1 MYLYHFGL
9 KELPFT
15 LTPNTQFFLGLPSH
29 HEALQVLLT
38 ALKTGEG
45 FIKVTGEVGTGKTLL
60 CRKLM
65 NELPDGFVLAY
76 IPNPYLQPEELS
88 IAVAQEL
95 GVSLDE
101 NTSQQQITQLIQQK
115 VMDYSQQGKAVVLL
129 LDEAQALPEESIEAL
144 RLFTNLETESRKL
157 LQVVL
162 FGQPELDSRLAKP
175 SLRQVKQR
183 ITFSYKLRVLHQTE
197 VQAYINHRL
206 SIAGFKG
213 MPIFD
218 EKVSAIIYRAS
229 GGIPRII
236 NTLAHKCLML
246 CYGENLQAVKADHAK
261 KAVEDTEYVML
272 PVWLKIPK
280 WSIIAGGAAMLIL
293 MVSIWSLLA

>member
-65 NELPDGFVLAY
+65 AELPDGFVTAY
-76 IPNPYLQPEELS
+76 IPNPNLQPQELT
-88 IAVAQEL
+88 IAVAEEL
-95 GVSLDE
+95 GVELGE
-101 NTSQQQITQLIQQK
+101 GISQQKITQLIQDK
-115 VMDYSQQGKAVVLL
+115 VMAYSQQGKAVVLL
-129 LDEAQALPEESIEAL
+129 LDESQALPEDSIEAL

-162 FGQPELDSRLAKP
+162 FGQPELDERLAKP

-183 ITFSYKLRVLHQTE
+183 ITFSYQLRVLHQNE
-197 VQAYINHRL
+197 VQPYINHRL
-206 SIAGFKG
+206 AIAGYSG
-213 MPIFD
+213 MPVFD
-218 EKVSAIIYRAS
+218 EKASKRIFSAS

-246 CYGENLQAVKADHAK
+246 CYGQNQQSVSVNHVKQAVA
-261 KAVEDTEYVML
+261 DTEYVQL
-272 PVWLKIPK
+272 P
-280 WSIIAGGAAMLIL
+280 
-293 MVSIWSLLA
+293 IWQQKKMLLAASGVVLLGLLGVAVGANLL